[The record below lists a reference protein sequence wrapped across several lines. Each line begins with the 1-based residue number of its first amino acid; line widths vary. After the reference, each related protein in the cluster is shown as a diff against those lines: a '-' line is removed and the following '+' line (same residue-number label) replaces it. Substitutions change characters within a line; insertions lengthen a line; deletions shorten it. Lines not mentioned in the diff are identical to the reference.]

1 MQLRRLWSGVHWK
14 EVRKGD
20 KSENRALKKQCCLLL
35 VVFIYFDED
44 RFDFQYDTSVRFHVF
59 STFEMSG

>member
-1 MQLRRLWSGVHWK
+1 MK
-14 EVRKGD
+14 TE
-20 KSENRALKKQCCLLL
+20 QCCLLL